1 MAPKDKER
9 EAVTGEVPEFPDP
22 DNVPEAPD
30 RGQGFYPDLPSK
42 DYRSE
47 LAGRPILIAEVQMM
61 TSKSEYVEEGTEPRQ
76 YFLGLAKL
84 LDTDEAFTFSC
95 GAQAVVDTV
104 KAAVTSADAAGT
116 PFPGIKGRIIQEPGK
131 NYWVLAP
138 VDADPAD

>member
-1 MAPKDKER
+1 MAPEER
-9 EAVTGEVPEFPDP
+9 DAVEAGVPEFPDP
-22 DNVPEAPD
+22 DSVPEAPD

-42 DYRSE
+42 DYRTE

-61 TSKSEYVEEGTEPRQ
+61 TSKAEFVEEGTEPRQ

-84 LDTDEAFTFSC
+84 LDTDEPFTFSC

-104 KAAVTSADAAGT
+104 KQAVTAAESAGET
-116 PFPGIKGRIIQEPGK
+116 FPGIKGRIIQEPGK

-138 VDADPAD
+138 VDEEPVA